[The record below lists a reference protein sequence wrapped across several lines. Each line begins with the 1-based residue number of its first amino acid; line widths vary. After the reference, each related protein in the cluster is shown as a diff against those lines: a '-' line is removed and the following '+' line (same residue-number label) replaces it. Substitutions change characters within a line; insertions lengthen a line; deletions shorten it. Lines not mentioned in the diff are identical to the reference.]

1 VLLLLTAPHSVVLLI
16 NYLNGGVAM
25 RCAFC
30 GYAESRVLD
39 SRPVEEGR
47 SIRRRRECQ
56 QCGQRY
62 TTYERLEEIPLLVVK
77 SDNRRELFES
87 GKILAGLLKACDK
100 RTVPMGVLEQMV
112 SDIELELRNS
122 LEREISSKQI
132 GEMVMRH
139 LRKVDQVAYVRF
151 ASVYRNF
158 EDVSTF
164 IDEIRKLKKELRI
177 GDKST
182 RLSVDDRGADEEEED
197 V

>member
-1 VLLLLTAPHSVVLLI
+1 
-16 NYLNGGVAM
+16 M

-30 GYAESRVLD
+30 GFAESRVLD

-56 QCGQRY
+56 HCNRRF
-62 TTYERLEEIPLLVVK
+62 TTYERLEEVPLIVVK
-77 SDNRRELFES
+77 TDNRRELFDTS
-87 GKILAGLLKACDK
+87 KILKGLIKACDK
-100 RTVPMGVLEQMV
+100 RTVPVTVLEQMV
-112 SDIELELRNS
+112 NDIERDLRNS

-132 GEMVMRH
+132 GELVMQH

-164 IDEIRKLKKELRI
+164 IDEIRKLQREIKESRENGENGEAT
-177 GDKST
+177 GDMGG
-182 RLSVDDRGADEEEED
+182 GA
-197 V
+197 